1 MEGVDA
7 AKEALYARLKIREPV
22 PAYCHFR
29 AGGFRLNRQA
39 DQIDAMVAARSAGDA
54 ERRSTAQQLSAGL
67 DRKPWIEARD
77 WFNRRS

>member
-22 PAYCHFR
+22 R

>member
-1 MEGVDA
+1 
-7 AKEALYARLKIREPV
+7 
-22 PAYCHFR
+22 
-29 AGGFRLNRQA
+29 
-39 DQIDAMVAARSAGDA
+39 MVAARSAGDA